1 MGFLVSG
8 HSNMEFWTP
17 MRVGRLSERIA
28 DRILALIDG
37 EELRPGDRLPAER
50 ILSGALGVSRPS
62 LREALQALQAR
73 GLVEVRHGTGVFVTE
88 PISRRELR
96 EAVTQSDMS
105 LAELFDMRVVLEV
118 PAAAWAAKR
127 HSEEELS
134 RVGRAYEKLQEA
146 SLAETVDLVELQSL
160 DAAFHLSIVGA
171 AGNRFLRRTAGVLH
185 EILNRGILTTLSIPG
200 RLERSRSEHER
211 IFAAIMAGDSR
222 TAASAVRS
230 HINGARRAAL
240 SRRNQESMSS
250 NDERRPMAGRSG
262 RPAPPRPGPA

>member
-1 MGFLVSG
+1 MS
-8 HSNMEFWTP
+8 SRDNMELWTP
-17 MRVGRLSERIA
+17 MRVGRVSERIA
-28 DRILALIDG
+28 ERILALIES

-50 ILSGALGVSRPS
+50 ILSEALGVSRPS

-73 GLVEVRHGTGVFVTE
+73 GLVEVRHGTGVFVAE
-88 PISRRELR
+88 LVSRRELR

-105 LAELFDMRVVLEV
+105 LAELFDMRDVLEV

-127 HSEEELS
+127 HNEAELA
-134 RVGRAYEKLQEA
+134 RVARAYEQLRQA
-146 SLAETVDLVELQSL
+146 SLTETVDLAELQSL

-200 RLERSRSEHER
+200 RLERSRGEHER
-211 IFAAIMAGDSR
+211 IFEAIMAGDSR
-222 TAASAVRS
+222 TAASAVRG

-240 SRRNQESMSS
+240 TRREEEQGPATDALATDS
-250 NDERRPMAGRSG
+250 RSG
-262 RPAPPRPGPA
+262 